1 MEARG
6 AIAVRACRRTAWV
19 LSLFITTIASA
30 QDDRIAAETTASV
43 ASVSQT
49 AAVSVPK
56 PADRFGTF
64 QFDTGFDISRAS
76 VAQRVDAVPSTT
88 AETSVVSASPAPTS
102 DSVVAAPIGGL
113 QAAPVE
119 FETLGVPS
127 PATPPQAVLQ
137 LGPGDAV
144 TVRVFGRPEFDTTSY
159 VGEDQNLNVP
169 LAGPVRVGGLS
180 PSAAA
185 NKIAT
190 ALRQGEFLVDPQVSV
205 TLEQFRSQQ
214 VSVLGEVRTPGRFA
228 LESKTSVL
236 DMLALAGGVNEIGAD
251 VIYLMRRSADGQ
263 MQNQAI
269 DLKKLIGGNASQF
282 SVSLQGGDSI
292 YVPRAEQFYVYGEV
306 QAPNMYRLEPG
317 TTVVQAIARSGGLTP
332 RGSDSRIEIRRKNSK
347 GQYREFSAS
356 LGDTVEP
363 NDVIRV
369 KERIF

>member
-1 MEARG
+1 MEAKG
-6 AIAVRACRRTAWV
+6 VIAVRVCRRTAWV

-30 QDDRIAAETTASV
+30 QDIGYGDDTLASV
-43 ASVSQT
+43 ASVSQA
-49 AAVSVPK
+49 AAVGASK

-64 QFDTGFDISRAS
+64 QFDTGLDTSRVSMAQGVAS
-76 VAQRVDAVPSTT
+76 APNA
-88 AETSVVSASPAPTS
+88 AASVVSSDAAVSAESAAATPPTG
-102 DSVVAAPIGGL
+102 I
-113 QAAPVE
+113 QAAPAE
-119 FETLGVPS
+119 FEALGVPS
-127 PATPPQAVLQ
+127 PAASPQAVLQ

-185 NKIAT
+185 NKIAA
-190 ALRQGEFLVDPQVSV
+190 ALKQGEYLVDPQVSV

-269 DLKKLIGGNASQF
+269 DLKKLVGGNASQF

-347 GQYREFSAS
+347 GQYREFAAS